1 MTTQRGRLAGPLAA
15 VIMVS
20 AVSACG
26 GGSAST
32 ASAPS
37 VSCANYAIH
46 GTGKYHDEVWV
57 RVSVS
62 NTTSAAGN
70 YVIGVDLTGPDPGG
84 ATLDTHVTITG
95 LVPAGASAVLSRK
108 VLSTSKIQHCQ
119 ITRLTRS

>member
-1 MTTQRGRLAGPLAA
+1 MKKQRNRLVGALAA
-15 VIMVS
+15 VIMVT
-20 AVSACG
+20 AVTAC

-32 ASAPS
+32 TSAPS

-46 GTGKYHDEVWV
+46 GTGKYHDEVWI

-108 VLSTSKIQHCQ
+108 VLSTSKVQHCQ